1 MYPALLRPMPLLA
14 VLVSTVAWAEPVPQE
29 AVRSEP
35 PERTAKPAE
44 PSDPPQLLTL
54 LLSEQWLLGEK
65 LSGSRV
71 SAGFSSQGVNAKSL
85 WIYQVGGQQV
95 LALRLQ
101 NPEGASPWEP
111 RVVWLKSEVLGP
123 KPVALS
129 ARMRIPRLMP
139 GETEWLLMDLPR
151 QLRASAFHL
160 EVRERDSGRG
170 VVVKKEGG
178 S

>member
-1 MYPALLRPMPLLA
+1 MYPAFLRPMPLLA
-14 VLVSTVAWAEPVPQE
+14 VLVSTVAWAEPESQE
-29 AVRSEP
+29 AVRPEP
-35 PERTAKPAE
+35 PERTSKPTE
-44 PSDPPQLLTL
+44 PSEQPRLLML
-54 LLSEQWLLGEK
+54 LLSEQWLLGER
-65 LSGSRV
+65 LSGSELGA
-71 SAGFSSQGVNAKSL
+71 SFSSQGVIARSL
-85 WIYQVGGQQV
+85 RMYQVGDQQV
-95 LALRLQ
+95 LAIQLQ

-139 GETEWLLMDLPR
+139 GEMEWLLVDLPR

-170 VVVKKEGG
+170 VVVEKDG
-178 S
+178 SP